1 MATEKINDFLLLH
14 LPDNYRLE
22 HTTDEE
28 GKENYQILCDAS
40 QGSDGAW
47 TAALTVKLQLPDKEG
62 EIPEDKRNLNGN
74 FHAGLSANIHE
85 VPALLWTVNAL
96 VVALLLEHK
105 RHTCVLACY
114 ETVRSRD
121 ELNDF
126 AGRAAEHLNV
136 LLGCVEIDGERG
148 QMEPITPERLL
159 ELANVAEPLSEE
171 AAQEEEKQRALEQ
184 FAQERPNGEG
194 MSVRAVYRDPI
205 TGKVKRDLFWERAGA
220 ESGDPQA
227 MIQMAM
233 AYMNGDG
240 VEQDAEKA
248 AEYMQKAAELDDP
261 TAQFNMGIYSL
272 QGHGVARDFDRAYE
286 WMQRAKENGDT
297 DADGILDSIEN
308 VRALREKTEQGDLE
322 AKVELAGTL
331 MTMKGEENFRESVA
345 LAKEAAE
352 AGSLKAMWIMGLAYA
367 HGRGVEQNYEEAFRW
382 YLKAAEA
389 GHAPSQ
395 ANLACLYARGDG
407 VEKDMSKAEEWVRKS
422 AAQGDPDGLRLLRN
436 IDEQAAMDAERAA
449 WEEKW
454 RRQQEEEARKRAAE
468 WMEKYGQYLEKD
480 PRIVIHGSK
489 FVFSG
494 VMEDNWPDILQKLMD
509 KGGVERGA
517 VSGKT
522 DYLVVDPRGFGE
534 SKVKEALA
542 QRVKGK
548 PVKIVLL
555 EDFLKALGVKKEA
568 AAEGPS
574 ASAPVQ
580 QEEEP
585 AKEAA
590 SEKQEKTM
598 DDKPITS
605 MEEFRR
611 FLQEHPDARIT
622 SVQQVST
629 DPITGKKTRTDLY
642 GTPPTAGERNSAERR
657 PSAKQMENRG
667 FKDDIVAFMAPGMR
681 YTAAELTAQV
691 PSVVAAG
698 LTQNRVVGYL
708 TQLVSE
714 GSVKKRTEGYTN
726 YYSLPGSEAEKA
738 RLARVQAEEAR
749 RQEEERRKAEEARRQ
764 EEEHRKAEE
773 ARRQEEERKTEE
785 ARRQEEERK
794 TEEAR
799 RREEERKA
807 EEARKEEEQR
817 RRAEE
822 ARQQEEERRRAEE
835 ARQQEERRRA
845 EATAEQE
852 ASAREAQS
860 HPDDPAG
867 MRTAGVSK
875 TVLFLA
881 IALTLVTG
889 ILIGVLISHV
899 MGGTRE
905 KESPANIAPAPQA
918 AAGESVEKE
927 SVDAAVEPTVPQKPT
942 GVSLPSQ
949 EQRLDTVIVDED
961 NMRPIFVDDE
971 AVTVSLNS
979 FAYANNETVYGLNI
993 LLKNRSDKTVSA
1005 VLTKVEIDGFEIS
1018 TSQGKTTV
1026 SPGHSAVCY
1035 SSIWK
1040 DKIDEAGIQDW
1051 SELSGTI
1058 LVREDYF
1065 GEALYSV
1072 PVVIKRSCWEREK
1085 TFQDTS
1091 YTPVPPA
1098 KAEAP
1103 ENAVVLSLDNPT
1115 PLLLEQDGIRLSIN
1129 SFSTANRGT
1138 VFEINFL
1145 LENGTEED
1153 ISVVLKDIVING
1165 YEISASQGKT
1175 MVAAGKKAICDSNVW
1190 EKDLE
1195 LAHIEEWTE
1204 LQGTIVVRKDYFGEE
1219 LYSIP
1224 VVIQKSVWT
1233 N

>member
-1 MATEKINDFLLLH
+1 MATERINDFLSLR

-62 EIPEDKRNLNGN
+62 EIPEDKRNLRGN

-96 VVALLLEHK
+96 VVALLLEYK

-126 AGRAAEHLNV
+126 AGRASEHLNV

-171 AAQEEEKQRALEQ
+171 AAQEEEKQHALEQ
-184 FAQERPNGEG
+184 FAQESPTGEG

-261 TAQFNMGIYSL
+261 TAQFNMGIYCL
-272 QGHGVARDFDRAYE
+272 QGQGVTRDFDRAYE
-286 WMQRAKENGDT
+286 WMQKAKENGDT
-297 DADGILDSIEN
+297 DADGILASIEN
-308 VRALREKTEQGDLE
+308 VRALREKAEQGDLE
-322 AKVELAGTL
+322 AKAELAGTL
-331 MTMKGEENFRESVA
+331 MTMKGKENFRESVA
-345 LAKEAAE
+345 LAQEAA
-352 AGSLKAMWIMGLAYA
+352 ASGSLKAMWIMGLAYD
-367 HGRGVEQNYEEAFRW
+367 HGRGVEQSYEKAFRW

-407 VEKDMSKAEEWVRKS
+407 VEKDMTKAEEWVRKS

-468 WMEKYGQYLEKD
+468 WMGKYGHYLEKN
-480 PRIVIHGSK
+480 PRIVIHDSK
-489 FVFSG
+489 FVFTG
-494 VMEDNWPDILQKLMD
+494 VMENNWPDILQKLMD

-555 EDFLKALGVKKEA
+555 EDFLKALGVEKEA

-629 DPITGKKTRTDLY
+629 DPITGKETRTDLY
-642 GTPPTAGERNSAERR
+642 GMPPTAGERNSAERR

-667 FKDDIVAFMAPGMR
+667 FKDDIMAFMAPGMR

-726 YYSLPGSEAEKA
+726 YYSLPGSETEKA
-738 RLARVQAEEAR
+738 RLARAQTEEARQREEERSRAEEAQR
-749 RQEEERRKAEEARRQ
+749 QEDERRKAEEAQRQEEERRK
-764 EEEHRKAEE
+764 
-773 ARRQEEERKTEE
+773 
-785 ARRQEEERK
+785 
-794 TEEAR
+794 
-799 RREEERKA
+799 
-807 EEARKEEEQR
+807 
-817 RRAEE
+817 AEE
-822 ARQQEEERRRAEE
+822 ARQQEEERRRAE
-835 ARQQEERRRA
+835 
-845 EATAEQE
+845 ATAKQE
-852 ASAREAQS
+852 TAMREAQS

-875 TVLFLA
+875 TVLLLA

-889 ILIGVLISHV
+889 ILIGVLISHA

-905 KESPANIAPAPQA
+905 KESPAGMAQQTTADESLEKDEEARTAEPAAPQ
-918 AAGESVEKE
+918 EK
-927 SVDAAVEPTVPQKPT
+927 T
-942 GVSLPSQ
+942 GLSLP
-949 EQRLDTVIVDED
+949 EQAHSLDAVIVDED
-961 NMRPIFVDDE
+961 NMRPVFVDN
-971 AVTVSLNS
+971 AAITVSLNS
-979 FAYANNETVYGLNI
+979 FSYANDETVYGLNI
-993 LLKNRSDKTVSA
+993 VLENRSDKTLSV
-1005 VLTKVEIDGFEIS
+1005 VLTDVEINNFEIS
-1018 TSQGKTTV
+1018 VSYGKRTV
-1026 SPGHSAVCY
+1026 SAGHGAVCY
-1035 SSIWK
+1035 SSIWQN
-1040 DKIDEAGIQDW
+1040 KIDEAGIQDW

-1058 LVREDYF
+1058 LVREDAF
-1065 GEALYSV
+1065 GDPIYSV
-1072 PVVIKRSCWEREK
+1072 PVVIKRNCWEREK
-1085 TFQDTS
+1085 TFHDTS
-1091 YTPVPPA
+1091 FEPVAPVEA
-1098 KAEAP
+1098 QAP
-1103 ENAVVLSLDNPT
+1103 ENAVVISPQNVAPILLD
-1115 PLLLEQDGIRLSIN
+1115 QDGIRLSVN
-1129 SFSTANRGT
+1129 SLDTANSGT
-1138 VFEINFL
+1138 VFKVGFL
-1145 LENGTEED
+1145 LENRTDDD
-1153 ISVVLKDIVING
+1153 IGVVLTDVVING
-1165 YEISASQGKT
+1165 YEISTSYGKT
-1175 MVAAGKKAICDSNVW
+1175 TVTARKKAICDSSVW
-1190 EKDLE
+1190 EKE
-1195 LAHIEEWTE
+1195 LTVAHIEEWTE
-1204 LQGTIVVRKDYFGEE
+1204 LQGRVVIRKGGYGEE

-1224 VVIQKSVWT
+1224 VIIEKSVWT

>member
-1 MATEKINDFLLLH
+1 MATERINDFLSLR

-62 EIPEDKRNLNGN
+62 EIPADKRNLSGN

-96 VVALLLEHK
+96 VVALLLEYK

-136 LLGCVEIDGERG
+136 LLGCVEIDGECG
-148 QMEPITPERLL
+148 QMEPITPDRLL
-159 ELANVAEPLSEE
+159 GLANVAEPLSEE
-171 AAQEEEKQRALEQ
+171 AAQVEEKQRALEQ
-184 FAQERPNGEG
+184 FAQEHPTGDG

-248 AEYMQKAAELDDP
+248 AEYMQKAAELDES
-261 TAQFNMGIYSL
+261 TAQFNMGIYYL
-272 QGHGVARDFDRAYE
+272 QGHGVTRDFDRAYE
-286 WMQRAKENGDT
+286 WMQRAKENGDA
-297 DADGILDSIEN
+297 DADGILTSIEN
-308 VRALREKTEQGDLE
+308 VRALREKAEQGDLE
-322 AKVELAGTL
+322 AKAELAGTL

-345 LAKEAAE
+345 LAQEAA
-352 AGSLKAMWIMGLAYA
+352 ASGSLKAMWIMGLAYD
-367 HGRGVEQNYEEAFRW
+367 HGRGVEQSYEEAFRW

-407 VEKDMSKAEEWVRKS
+407 VEKDMTKAEEWVRKS

-454 RRQQEEEARKRAAE
+454 RRQQEEEARQRAAE

-629 DPITGKKTRTDLY
+629 DSITGKETRTDLY

-667 FKDDIVAFMAPGMR
+667 FKDDIVAFMAPGIR

-726 YYSLPGSEAEKA
+726 YYSLPGSETEKA
-738 RLARVQAEEAR
+738 RLARAQAEEARQREEERRKAEEAR
-749 RQEEERRKAEEARRQ
+749 RQEEERRKAEEARQQ
-764 EEEHRKAEE
+764 EEERRKAEE
-773 ARRQEEERKTEE
+773 ARRQEEER
-785 ARRQEEERK
+785 RK
-794 TEEAR
+794 
-799 RREEERKA
+799 
-807 EEARKEEEQR
+807 
-817 RRAEE
+817 AEE
-822 ARQQEEERRRAEE
+822 ARQQEEERRKAEEACRREEEERKAEE
-835 ARQQEERRRA
+835 ARRQKEERCRA
-845 EATAEQE
+845 EAAAVKQD
-852 ASAREAQS
+852 AAVREAQS
-860 HPDDPAG
+860 HSNEPEG
-867 MRTAGVSK
+867 KRNAGVSK

-889 ILIGVLISHV
+889 ILIGVLISHG
-899 MGGTRE
+899 MGGKPE
-905 KESPANIAPAPQA
+905 KEPQMVTAPKTTVDESLEKDEEARTAEPAAPQ
-918 AAGESVEKE
+918 EK
-927 SVDAAVEPTVPQKPT
+927 T
-942 GVSLPSQ
+942 GLSLP
-949 EQRLDTVIVDED
+949 EQAHSLDAVIVDED
-961 NMRPIFVDDE
+961 NMRPVFVDN
-971 AVTVSLNS
+971 AAITVSLNS
-979 FAYANNETVYGLNI
+979 FSYANDETVYGLNI
-993 LLKNRSDKTVSA
+993 VLENRSDKTLSV
-1005 VLTKVEIDGFEIS
+1005 VLTDVEINNFEIS
-1018 TSQGKTTV
+1018 VSYGKRTV
-1026 SPGHSAVCY
+1026 SAGHGAVCY
-1035 SSIWK
+1035 SSIWQN
-1040 DKIDEAGIQDW
+1040 KIDEAGIQDW

-1058 LVREDYF
+1058 LVREDAF
-1065 GEALYSV
+1065 GDPIYSV
-1072 PVVIKRSCWEREK
+1072 PVVIKRNCWEREK
-1085 TFQDTS
+1085 TFHDTS
-1091 YTPVPPA
+1091 FEPVAPVEA
-1098 KAEAP
+1098 QAP
-1103 ENAVVLSLDNPT
+1103 ENAVVISPQNVAPILLD
-1115 PLLLEQDGIRLSIN
+1115 QDGIRLSVN
-1129 SFSTANRGT
+1129 SLDTANSGT
-1138 VFEINFL
+1138 VFKVGFL
-1145 LENGTEED
+1145 LENRTDDD
-1153 ISVVLKDIVING
+1153 IGVVLTDVVING
-1165 YEISASQGKT
+1165 YEISTSYGKT
-1175 MVAAGKKAICDSNVW
+1175 TVTARKKAICDSSVW
-1190 EKDLE
+1190 EKE
-1195 LAHIEEWTE
+1195 LTVAHIEEWTE
-1204 LQGTIVVRKDYFGEE
+1204 LQGRVVIRKGGYGEE

-1224 VVIQKSVWT
+1224 VIIEKSVWT

>member
-96 VVALLLEHK
+96 VVALLLEYK

-114 ETVRSRD
+114 ETVRSRN

-126 AGRAAEHLNV
+126 AGRAAEHLSI

-331 MTMKGEENFRESVA
+331 MTMKGEENYRESVA

-407 VEKDMSKAEEWVRKS
+407 VEQDMQKAEEWVRKS

-568 AAEGPS
+568 AAEEPS
-574 ASAPVQ
+574 SSAPAQ

-590 SEKQEKTM
+590 SQKQEKTV

-605 MEEFRR
+605 MEVFRR

-622 SVQQVST
+622 SVQQVSK
-629 DPITGKKTRTDLY
+629 DPITGKETRTDLY
-642 GTPPTAGERNSAERR
+642 GTPPTAGERSGAERR

-726 YYSLPGSEAEKA
+726 YYSLPDSEAEKA
-738 RLARVQAEEAR
+738 RLARVQA
-749 RQEEERRKAEEARRQ
+749 
-764 EEEHRKAEE
+764 
-773 ARRQEEERKTEE
+773 
-785 ARRQEEERK
+785 
-794 TEEAR
+794 EEAR

-822 ARQQEEERRRAEE
+822 ARQQEEERRRAE
-835 ARQQEERRRA
+835 
-845 EATAEQE
+845 ATAKQE

-860 HPDDPAG
+860 HPNDPAG

-875 TVLFLA
+875 TVLLLA

-918 AAGESVEKE
+918 AVGESVEKE

-1103 ENAVVLSLDNPT
+1103 ENAVVLSPDNPT

>member
-1 MATEKINDFLLLH
+1 MATERINDFLSLR

-47 TAALTVKLQLPDKEG
+47 TAVLTVKLQLPDKEG
-62 EIPEDKRNLNGN
+62 EIPADKRNLSGN
-74 FHAGLSANIHE
+74 FHAGLTANIHE

-96 VVALLLEHK
+96 VVALLLEYK
-105 RHTCVLACY
+105 QHTCVLACY

-126 AGRAAEHLNV
+126 AGRAAEHLNI

-148 QMEPITPERLL
+148 QMESITPERLL

-407 VEKDMSKAEEWVRKS
+407 VEQDMQKAEEWVRKS

-436 IDEQAAMDAERAA
+436 IDEQTAMDAERAA

-454 RRQQEEEARKRAAE
+454 RRQQEEEARKRTAE
-468 WMEKYGQYLEKD
+468 WMEKYGQYLEKN

-555 EDFLKALGVKKEA
+555 EDFLKALGVKTEA
-568 AAEGPS
+568 PAEEPS
-574 ASAPVQ
+574 SSAPAQ

-629 DPITGKKTRTDLY
+629 NPITGKETRTDLY
-642 GTPPTAGERNSAERR
+642 GTPPTAGERSGAERR
-657 PSAKQMENRG
+657 PSAKQMESRG

-681 YTAAELTAQV
+681 YTAAELTAKV

-749 RQEEERRKAEEARRQ
+749 RQDEERRKAEEARRQ
-764 EEEHRKAEE
+764 DEERRKA
-773 ARRQEEERKTEE
+773 EE

-807 EEARKEEEQR
+807 EEARRREEER
-817 RRAEE
+817 KTEE
-822 ARQQEEERRRAEE
+822 ACLQEEECRKAEKT
-835 ARQQEERRRA
+835 AVKQETIVRDAHRNA
-845 EATAEQE
+845 N
-852 ASAREAQS
+852 
-860 HPDDPAG
+860 DPAVRG
-867 MRTAGVSK
+867 NGGVSK
-875 TVLFLA
+875 TVLLLA

-889 ILIGVLISHV
+889 ILIGVLISHL

-1035 SSIWK
+1035 SSIWQ
-1040 DKIDEAGIQDW
+1040 DSINEAGIQDW

-1065 GEALYSV
+1065 GETLYSV

-1085 TFQDTS
+1085 TFHDTS

-1103 ENAVVLSLDNPT
+1103 ENAVVLSPDNPT

-1145 LENGTEED
+1145 LENGTEKD

-1175 MVAAGKKAICDSNVW
+1175 MVAAGKKAICDSNIW

-1195 LAHIEEWTE
+1195 LAHIKEWAE

-1219 LYSIP
+1219 LFSIP
-1224 VVIQKSVWT
+1224 VVIQKSVWMS
-1233 N
+1233 